1 MSGLEK
7 FYRWV
12 GRFNETVGSLTSWLV
27 YPMAVLV
34 AFEVV
39 MRYVFNRPTIWSWDV
54 NVQLLAAMGSLG
66 GGYTLLH
73 GSHVAVDVVAKK
85 LPLRGQFV
93 LNSITDL
100 LSVACLALITW
111 FLAVNAADS
120 VAHLERSVTV
130 FREPIYPLRVV
141 VAIGSLLF
149 LLQAICN
156 LLKNVTVSLG
166 KTPPTTGSDQWIL
179 Q

>member
-1 MSGLEK
+1 MSGFEK
-7 FYRWV
+7 VYRWV
-12 GRFNETVGSLTSWLV
+12 DRVNETVGSLTSWLV
-27 YPMAVLV
+27 YPMALLV

-39 MRYVFNRPTIWSWDV
+39 MRYVFSKPTIWSWDI

-73 GSHVAVDVVAKK
+73 GGHVAVDVFAKK

-93 LNSITDL
+93 LNSITDV

-111 FLAVNAADS
+111 FLAVSAVDS

-141 VAIGSLLF
+141 VAIGSALF

-166 KTPPTTGSDQWIL
+166 KTPPPTGGDQWIL

>member
-7 FYRWV
+7 FYWWV
-12 GRFNETVGSLTSWLV
+12 GRVNETVGTLTSWLI
-27 YPMAVLV
+27 YPMALLV

-39 MRYVFNRPTIWSWDV
+39 MRYVFNNPTIWSWNV

-73 GSHVAVDVVAKK
+73 GGHVAVDVFAKK

-93 LNSITDL
+93 LNSITDV
-100 LSVACLALITW
+100 LSVGCLALITW
-111 FLAVNAADS
+111 FLAVSAADA

-156 LLKNVTVSLG
+156 LLKNVSISMG
-166 KTPPTTGSDQWIL
+166 KTPPSTGGDQWIL